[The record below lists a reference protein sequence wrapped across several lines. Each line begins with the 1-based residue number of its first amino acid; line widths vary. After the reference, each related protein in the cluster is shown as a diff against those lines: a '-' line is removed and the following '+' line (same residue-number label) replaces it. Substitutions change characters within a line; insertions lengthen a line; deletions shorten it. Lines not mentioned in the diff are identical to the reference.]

1 MKKRVYFL
9 IKEILTI
16 HSLLSSSSEGVTKV
30 NFSVAFRSLT
40 SLAKCRFLA
49 LSRDFRRQMRHMKMN
64 DNLDDTILDNA
75 LQPRQLF
82 DEVEE
87 TDDEIQYDEEEL
99 TSDR

>member
-1 MKKRVYFL
+1 MLLKKIMKKRVYFL

-49 LSRDFRRQMRHMKMN
+49 LSRDFRRQMRHMKMK
-64 DNLDDTILDNA
+64 DNTKQMVRVTETASTA
-75 LQPRQLF
+75 LSSL
-82 DEVEE
+82 
-87 TDDEIQYDEEEL
+87 
-99 TSDR
+99 